1 MGHLAKMRV
10 KELYPVRKKILR
22 QEEEGIIP
30 GEEEPGLGENET
42 GEEDNRTIVQA
53 VEDAGYTTFA
63 SLVRDAGLED
73 TLNEGTYTV
82 FAPTNEAFDALPE
95 GTLEDLSENE
105 LADVLTYHVVEG
117 EYMASDLENRE
128 TLTTVQSGIL
138 PVNTT
143 DNEVTIGTAN
153 VVEPDI
159 IASNGVIHGI
169 DEVLLPPGL

>member
-1 MGHLAKMRV
+1 
-10 KELYPVRKKILR
+10 
-22 QEEEGIIP
+22 
-30 GEEEPGLGENET
+30 
-42 GEEDNRTIVQA
+42 
-53 VEDAGYTTFA
+53 
-63 SLVRDAGLED
+63 
-73 TLNEGTYTV
+73 
-82 FAPTNEAFDALPE
+82 
-95 GTLEDLSENE
+95 
-105 LADVLTYHVVEG
+105 
-117 EYMASDLENRE
+117 MASDLENRE